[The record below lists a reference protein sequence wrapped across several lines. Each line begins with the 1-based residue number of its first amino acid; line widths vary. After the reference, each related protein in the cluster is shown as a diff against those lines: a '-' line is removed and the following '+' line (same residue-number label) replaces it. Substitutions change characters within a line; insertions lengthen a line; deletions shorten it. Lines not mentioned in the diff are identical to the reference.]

1 MLLFIEIIYQQSFIR
16 VEIRMQKSVYFE
28 ETFYQHVTSSLS
40 LTLIYQPK
48 RIVYSYILRFL
59 LVRSIKVH
67 HFRHF
72 LARLFF
78 LFFFFFFLNEFFVPR
93 HRASGY
99 TPRMQQRLRI
109 LVERGNRNF
118 FSKCVPRRVFKW
130 HALPT
135 GRGGGEI
142 PSGLT
147 QGIQAHR
154 EKSRC
159 TRARFPMEIQ
169 SPEHQLGN
177 SSPAQSFCLL
187 NRHSWEARIN
197 PFATPRCH
205 STVIFIPGYKQCLKF
220 MLA

>member
-1 MLLFIEIIYQQSFIR
+1 MLLFIEITYQQNFIR
-16 VEIRMQKSVYFE
+16 IEIRMQKSIYFE
-28 ETFYQHVTSSLS
+28 ETFYQHVAFK
-40 LTLIYQPK
+40 LIFNSYIPAK
-48 RIVYSYILRFL
+48 THCIFLYILRFL

-72 LARLFF
+72 LARLF

-93 HRASGY
+93 HRTSGY

-187 NRHSWEARIN
+187 NRHSWDARIN

-205 STVIFIPGYKQCLKF
+205 STVIFIPDYKQCLKF